1 MYAPLAPPPLAVR
14 SADKPG
20 SGSRSD
26 GQRPWHATHPR
37 TLENLWRL
45 GWTQATRH
53 GSRQRPTT
61 RSQVL
66 GLRGWQRRSGTFG
79 ADVQK
84 ARILAGSGHRIAS
97 AEACVGVE
105 MERENDGDV
114 GRMVERLT
122 VTVEEAAA
130 MLGISRTTAYGC
142 ASRNE
147 IPTVRLGRRV
157 VVPTAALMTML
168 RIDEQPPGENKE
180 VNDGEAA

>member
-1 MYAPLAPPPLAVR
+1 
-14 SADKPG
+14 
-20 SGSRSD
+20 
-26 GQRPWHATHPR
+26 
-37 TLENLWRL
+37 
-45 GWTQATRH
+45 
-53 GSRQRPTT
+53 
-61 RSQVL
+61 
-66 GLRGWQRRSGTFG
+66 
-79 ADVQK
+79 
-84 ARILAGSGHRIAS
+84 
-97 AEACVGVE
+97 

-122 VTVEEAAA
+122 VTVEEAAV
-130 MLGISRTTAYGC
+130 MLGSSRTTAYGC